1 MGVAKPKSNDPKSTK
16 GLSTAEEHGPETG
29 HLGAPQLD
37 PGDPITYQ
45 PFYCF
50 VRAILDDDVYVTFK
64 YNLQEEVRGKL
75 QKSDFKDF
83 DGEHV
88 VVGTEDTFLIRRDKL
103 TELLVNS
110 DAHPTI
116 DEIARNDKLRNEQ
129 MINDGGPRDVP
140 VTPAPEPVPNKE
152 PGAGDRVQQTP
163 TEESTLLPADLSV
176 GDESEVD
183 SEQPAVNDQGVD
195 TAGTEVHDDIA
206 DKDEINAEYE
216 ENFLDSE
223 EGDEAVIEEDE
234 DDTE

>member
-64 YNLQEEVRGKL
+64 YNLQEEVKGKL

-103 TELLVNS
+103 TDLLVNS

-140 VTPAPEPVPNKE
+140 VTPAPEPVPNQE

-195 TAGTEVHDDIA
+195 TSGTEVHDDIV
-206 DKDEINAEYE
+206 DDEEFETTGFAE
-216 ENFLDSE
+216 FIDSE
-223 EGDEAVIEEDE
+223 EGDEVTEEDE
-234 DDTE
+234 DNKE